1 MRLDVGGFHKA
12 GLGSIQQQTKSHG
25 AKPFPPTRLK
35 TALDSPAFKVNS
47 LHASWK
53 LAHTLHQNQILV

>member
-25 AKPFPPTRLK
+25 AKPFPPTRLV
-35 TALDSPAFKVNS
+35 TITNS
-47 LHASWK
+47 
-53 LAHTLHQNQILV
+53 T